1 MAEEYKG
8 QNTRDAELK
17 ELPPRA
23 FSAFREK
30 NLTPTDRM
38 ARKKRLQL
46 PLQPSVWQK
55 ASSWAPTLLPHASW
69 ATGAR
74 PGKREGRSRAALST
88 KLQPPLRG
96 ACPGRPPPRSEGR
109 ACPAAYRPAPGAAR
123 LVLIQTFW
131 MQATNEELWGLKWEF

>member
-8 QNTRDAELK
+8 QNARDAELK
-17 ELPPRA
+17 ELPSRA
-23 FSAFREK
+23 FSTFREK
-30 NLTPTDRM
+30 NLTLTERM

-46 PLQPSVWQK
+46 PLQPSVRQK
-55 ASSWAPTLLPHASW
+55 ASSWAPTLLPLPA
-69 ATGAR
+69 GR
-74 PGKREGRSRAALST
+74 LERVPGKREGRSPAVLSAN
-88 KLQPPLRG
+88 LQPPLRG

-131 MQATNEELWGLKWEF
+131 MQATNEELWGLKWES